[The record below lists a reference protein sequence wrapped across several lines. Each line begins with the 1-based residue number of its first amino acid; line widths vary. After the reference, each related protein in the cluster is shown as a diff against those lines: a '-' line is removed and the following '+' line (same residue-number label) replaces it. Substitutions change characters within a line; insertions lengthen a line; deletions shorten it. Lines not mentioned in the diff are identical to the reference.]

1 MPEQKEKTYRLLLN
15 KIIVCVALSL
25 VILFLTQETIFKFAP
40 FKRIELATIDNRFN
54 IRGKIP
60 FQPKV
65 VVVEISEESFKSAP
79 DKWPWPRSYY
89 AHLVRNLKKAGAMAV
104 GIDVLLGTP
113 DIHDPTNDDDCR
125 KALREVQNVALAG
138 KVEIA
143 NDRYDLIS
151 ANENYGNIFF
161 NVDSSLGIV
170 FLRNDDDGVYRRFH
184 PFVVDRA
191 RQFRIPTFSF
201 AVLNKAFNRP
211 NLSAPDIENGNI
223 NFQNIKIPTYDHAS
237 TLINFYGPSKT
248 FPHYNFVDI
257 IDDKDFLTVTEKE
270 IGVEL
275 NTFDEPKTGYLYD
288 GTFKDKIVLVGST
301 NPEDKDLFPVPIAKG
316 DQEGDNLMYGVEIH
330 ANIIQSILD
339 QNFLKREPIWLETIL
354 LFFFVTITFFFSLN
368 LKSRKVKY
376 YFLIEALAIAVVISE
391 LFLIVALSILAFNEQ
406 KFVTSFTG
414 PLLAV
419 IFGYIGSMVYSY
431 VSERKQKVLIKSM
444 FSQYV
449 SPTVVNELV
458 DDPSRLRLGGE
469 RKILTV
475 LFTDL
480 ENFTTVAESMP
491 PEELVP
497 ILNSYFEGM
506 TEIILKN
513 NGTLDKYIGDSI
525 MAFFGAPIPQ
535 KDHSLIACRTAVRM
549 QNHLEELRQI
559 WKTTNKPM
567 LHMRIG
573 INTGEMI
580 VGNMGG
586 LDRFDYTVIG
596 DSVNLSARLEGAN
609 KQYKTNTLISEHTF
623 QAIAGQIIAR
633 ELDLITVVGKMKP
646 LKIYELFGLVDDKVA
661 PEVYRLIEKFAEAL
675 VLYRQRNWE
684 KAIEKFEDV
693 FKIKP
698 DDYPSKLYIER
709 SKAFLQTPPPD
720 DWDGVFVMKTK

>member
-15 KIIVCVALSL
+15 KIIVCVVLSL
-25 VILFLTQETIFKFAP
+25 VILFLTQEAIFKFAHL
-40 FKRIELATIDNRFN
+40 KSIELTTIDNRFN
-54 IRGKIP
+54 FRGKIP
-60 FQPKV
+60 FEPKV
-65 VVVEISEESFKSAP
+65 VIVEISEESFKSVR

-89 AHLVRNLKKAGAMAV
+89 AHLVRNLKKAGALAV
-104 GIDVLLGTP
+104 GIDLLLGTP
-113 DIHDPTNDDDCR
+113 DIYDPANDEDFK
-125 KALREVQNVALAG
+125 KALGEVKNVALAA
-138 KVEIA
+138 KVDIA
-143 NDRYDLIS
+143 DDRYDLIS
-151 ANENYGNIFF
+151 AKENYGNIFF

-170 FLRNDDDGVYRRFH
+170 FLRNDVDGVYRRFH

-201 AVLNKAFNRP
+201 AVLNKAFGRP
-211 NLSAPDIENGNI
+211 NLSAPDVENANI
-223 NFQNIKIPTYDHAS
+223 NFHNIIIPTYDGAS
-237 TLINFYGPSKT
+237 ELINFYGPSKT

-257 IDDKDFLTVTEKE
+257 IDDKDFETVTEKE

-339 QNFLKREPIWLETIL
+339 QNFLQREPIWLETVTV
-354 LFFFVTITFFFSLN
+354 FFFLTLTFFFTLN

-376 YFLIEALAIAVVISE
+376 YLLIEALAIAVALSE
-391 LFLIVALSILAFNEQ
+391 LSLIYMLTLFLFNQ
-406 KFVTSFTG
+406 KNFVTSLTG
-414 PLLAV
+414 PLMAV
-419 IFGYIGSMVYSY
+419 VFGYVGSMVYSY

-458 DDPSRLRLGGE
+458 DDPTKLRLGGE

-506 TEIILKN
+506 TDIILKN

-525 MAFFGAPIPQ
+525 MAFFGAPIAQ
-535 KDHSLIACRTAVRM
+535 KEHSLIACRTAVQM
-549 QNHLEELRQI
+549 QNHLEELRQTS
-559 WKTTNKPM
+559 KTTNKPL

-573 INTGEMI
+573 INTGEMV

-609 KQYKTNTLISEHTF
+609 KQYKTKILISENTF
-623 QAIAGQIIAR
+623 QPIAREVVAR
-633 ELDLITVVGKMKP
+633 ELDLIAVVGKKQP
-646 LKIYELFGLVDDKVA
+646 LKIYELLGIVDDKVA

-693 FKIKP
+693 LKIKP

-709 SKAFLQTPPPD
+709 SQVFMQTPPPD
-720 DWDGVFVMKTK
+720 DWDGVFMMKTK